1 MNTIKNYDS
10 RSSISTYALGDVCAC
25 YIYNARAK
33 GFTKANKQN
42 VKSYAKVLGKVIKEQ
57 DSFVFGNG
65 KYHNL
70 TRAVGI
76 VVDKL
81 EATTEQG
88 VDMITVMFKTS
99 SGDYVL
105 NKYAVGVEDVSTN
118 GKEYVRPTVKL
129 NISTI

>member
-1 MNTIKNYDS
+1 MTTIKNYDS
-10 RSSISTYALGDVCAC
+10 RNSISTYALGDVCAC
-25 YIYNARAK
+25 YIYNARARE
-33 GFTKANKQN
+33 FTKANKQN

-70 TRAVGI
+70 TRAVGV

-81 EATTEQG
+81 TATTEQG